1 MTFQSHIP
9 VYVAMFINHMLSKPV
24 FNVGVVAVPVANPN
38 PNLVLIDVIKCCF
51 FFFFNPSPRQLAGNP
66 MV

>member
-51 FFFFNPSPRQLAGNP
+51 FFFFF
-66 MV
+66 